1 MDAFD
6 KLVEKHFPKNPL
18 NVLMEM
24 VEKELDGLE
33 PKKVLKES
41 REVPQVPIDE
51 FYDYLP
57 KFELTEKIGEFTPES
72 KNEAREM
79 FLEYMTGLNDIPG
92 LEDKIKYI
100 NTFASGVPTG
110 GEGYKIS
117 EIMTNIT
124 FLRMLSMVI
133 EQFSPSA
140 AGFIFEAFLAA
151 ILGGKQ
157 IVGRT
162 EGGALP
168 IQDFMKYI
176 DPKTGKGGQPVSLK
190 LLGPETDIEGSLPNL
205 IKFMS
210 TDPSA
215 ATEGIEYVVA
225 TKQSD
230 KVVEFHSFNLNG
242 DSFVYWMSTERQ
254 AKLGRYFD
262 TAKLEQY
269 LYEYGDVLGS
279 LQEAQEERRDFTV
292 LKQFLVDAFGSIGI
306 TKPELSIDMPDGEFI
321 KNTGL
326 IQSSYIKRL
335 GLKGFA
341 PRRIYNRE
349 EALQNADLWRDQIWP
364 RLSKGPD
371 DAGNVA
377 LSNEELLNVDDDTA
391 AVAILKRRYDRLNV
405 YVNQAVSRGS
415 ETGLNFIDYV
425 ESAIEGAKETE
436 EERGAR
442 MRGLGKEEEEQL
454 RNDLGQLWAA
464 DRETWGNVLLS
475 SLKPGI
481 DQFIISPTKMKQTAD
496 HYGSLV
502 IDKEK
507 IVAIMNQYS
516 EQLRE
521 QVIPI
526 YTELAKLTNE
536 LNKFYLADAVEA
548 GGKAANHAKQLEDN
562 VVSAVEET
570 Q

>member
-6 KLVEKHFPKNPL
+6 KLVEKHFPKNPFHT
-18 NVLMEM
+18 LMEM
-24 VEKELDGLE
+24 VEEQLDGFV
-33 PKKVLKES
+33 PKKVLKEN
-41 REVPQVPIDE
+41 REAPQVSIDE

-57 KFELTEKIGEFTPES
+57 KFELTERIGEFTPES

-79 FLEYMTGLNDIPG
+79 FVEYMSGLNEITGL
-92 LEDKIKYI
+92 EEKIKYI
-100 NTFASGVPTG
+100 NTFASVASAPAGDYRV
-110 GEGYKIS
+110 S

-162 EGGALP
+162 EGGGLP

-176 DPKTGKGGQPVSLK
+176 DPKTGEGGQPVSLK

-210 TDPSA
+210 EDKSA
-215 ATEGIEYVVA
+215 AENGIEYIVA

-242 DSFVYWMSTERQ
+242 GSFVYWMSTEKQ

-262 TAKLEQY
+262 TAKLDQY
-269 LYEYGDVLGS
+269 LYDYGDILGA
-279 LQEAQEERRDFTV
+279 LQEAQEERRDFTA
-292 LKQFLVDAFGSIGI
+292 LKQFLVDAFESIGI
-306 TKPELSIDMPDGEFI
+306 TKPELSIDMPDEEFI

-326 IQSSYIKRL
+326 IQSAYIKRL
-335 GLKGFA
+335 GLTGAQRHRK
-341 PRRIYNRE
+341 YDRE
-349 EALQNADLWRDQIWP
+349 KALQNADLWRDEIWP
-364 RLSKGPD
+364 RLSKGAD

-377 LSNEELLNVDDDTA
+377 LSNEELLSAEDGATA
-391 AVAILKRRYDRLNV
+391 REILKARGDRLNI

-436 EERGAR
+436 EEKAAR
-442 MRGLGKEEEEQL
+442 MRGLGQEEEEQL
-454 RNDLGQLWAA
+454 RNDLGSLWAA
-464 DRETWGNVLLS
+464 DRETWGKVLLS
-475 SLKPGI
+475 SLKPGV
-481 DQFIISPTKMKQTAD
+481 DQFIISPVKMKQTAD

-548 GGKAANHAKQLEDN
+548 GGKAAQHAKQLEDN
-562 VVSAVEET
+562 VVSAVEE